1 MPNWSRILVSTAAL
15 MLAAAAP
22 IATAAETAKH
32 MRKPVSKEAS
42 KKKPVSAP
50 IEKDNSYSARANAQ
64 DPSGDFKAY
73 PDWAR
78 AAISPK
84 LDD

>member
-1 MPNWSRILVSTAAL
+1 MPNWSRIVVLTAAL
-15 MLAAAAP
+15 TLAAAAP

-32 MRKPVSKEAS
+32 TRKLVSKDTEQ
-42 KKKPVSAP
+42 KKPARAP
-50 IEKDNSYSARANAQ
+50 VEKDSSYSARANAQ
-64 DPSGDFKAY
+64 DPSGDFKGY

>member
-1 MPNWSRILVSTAAL
+1 MPNWSRIVVLTAAL
-15 MLAAAAP
+15 MLAATALV
-22 IATAAETAKH
+22 ATAAETAKH
-32 MRKPVSKEAS
+32 PRKLVSKDRDQRKPARP
-42 KKKPVSAP
+42 PV
-50 IEKDNSYSARANAQ
+50 EKDSSYSARANAQ
-64 DPSGDFKAY
+64 DPSGDFKGY

>member
-1 MPNWSRILVSTAAL
+1 MPNWSRIVVSTAAL
-15 MLAAAAP
+15 IVAATAP

-32 MRKPVSKEAS
+32 TRKQVSKDES
-42 KKKPVSAP
+42 KKKPARTPV
-50 IEKDNSYSARANAQ
+50 EKENSYSARANAQ
-64 DPSGDFKAY
+64 DPSGDFKSY